1 MPATARR
8 VPEQKRVTITTKRQF
23 TIPQK
28 YYTDLGF
35 DREAI
40 CIKGDGC
47 RQKSDLQLKLCLKM
61 QGKQHWEKE
70 NTPLMMMFS
79 DRRIDHEETDQR
91 EKSAFPSSGV

>member
-1 MPATARR
+1 MSLKP
-8 VPEQKRVTITTKRQF
+8 
-23 TIPQK
+23 
-28 YYTDLGF
+28 G
-35 DREAI
+35 
-40 CIKGDGC
+40 

-91 EKSAFPSSGV
+91 EKSAFPSSGFEVSEIVVINHTLTKRNNFD